1 MIVTDTA
8 GRPQVPASGGGPLP
22 GSAHAYALRYAEL
35 GWRVFPVHGIR
46 NGSCTCGNASCQR
59 PGKHPVRDLVQDGL
73 KSATTNAALIAA
85 WWTNAPWAN
94 VAVRTGPDS
103 GIWVLDVDAGEKGGQ
118 DSLDVLVHDHGA
130 LPDTA
135 EAMTG
140 GGGRHLIWRYPDGR
154 RIGTGTNRLG
164 AGLDIRGEGGYIV
177 VEPSLHISGQ
187 AYAWEGSSDP
197 LEGAEIAEAPEW
209 LLDLIEERQDR
220 SAAAAALTAG
230 EGPALD
236 SRQVLEIRQALG
248 YLDADDYQTWVNVG
262 MALQASGA
270 GHQAFALW
278 NEWSQLSEKY
288 EPKGMRAKWSSFR
301 DRPGGLE
308 LASVFAMAQARG
320 WVNPASREAQAFEQ
334 KYGKTWDEVNRIQ
347 PAPKARAVPPEQVH
361 PFPVPG
367 LDEVCRWID
376 STAAVSYPVVTQHA
390 ALSLASIAAS
400 RLYTTPQG
408 DPLSTYFGAA
418 ARSVGELRYAHQAL
432 YAALAA
438 AGLRRMIRATRMT
451 SPQTV
456 YRSLMRSPACVYLSD
471 DYGGLSAFAKRQP
484 SGLQEQALS
493 VLAAV
498 YDGRPVQIDTPE
510 DAGLKTSAVGDGQ
523 PVIESPA
530 LSMFA
535 LVGLDH
541 LATLLRA
548 SEIGRG
554 ALEQMLIALG
564 DEDAAEARDP
574 VLTPIP
580 AWIPS
585 HLQAIRR
592 VSAAG
597 IQLDLESIFQGN
609 AEMPPKLTRVEM
621 PHALDYGAIDA
632 VSQDRRVR
640 PLLLAA
646 RGTLRRIA
654 AALAVWRDPASPV
667 VTAEIM
673 QWSTEYVRA
682 RMGALV
688 EQFAIFHGDDGKP
701 SAYDAVLARVT
712 EAKAAGLPKRDLI
725 SGCKAYRNMDSEKRG
740 KLLTQ
745 MLDDEMIFE
754 VEVRPKRGRPA
765 KRYVAA
771 KFVHRGGDDA

>member
-1 MIVTDTA
+1 MGHPD
-8 GRPQVPASGGGPLP
+8 SGDFAP
-22 GSAHAYALRYAEL
+22 GSPGAYALRYAVM

-46 NGSCTCGNASCQR
+46 DGACTCGNAHCER
-59 PGKHPVRDLVQDGL
+59 PGKHPVRELVRDGL
-73 KSATTNAALIAA
+73 KSATTNPALISA

-103 GIWVLDVDAGEKGGQ
+103 GIWALDVDAGGKAGQ
-118 DSLDVLVHDHGA
+118 DSLDALEHDHGA
-130 LPDTA
+130 LPETA

-154 RIGTGTNRLG
+154 RIASGTDRLG
-164 AGLDIRGEGGYIV
+164 PGLDIRGEGGYIV
-177 VEPSLHISGQ
+177 VEPSMHVSGTS
-187 AYAWEGSSDP
+187 YVWEGSSDP
-197 LEGAEIAEAPEW
+197 LEGVEPADAPEW
-209 LLDLIEERQDR
+209 LLALIEERQDQ
-220 SAAAAALTAG
+220 AAAAIAAG
-230 EGPALD
+230 AGAQLD
-236 SRQVLEIRQALG
+236 QRQVLELRAAMG
-248 YLDADDYQTWVNVG
+248 YLDADDYETWVQVG

-278 NEWSQLSEKY
+278 NEWSQLSDKY

-308 LASVFAMAQARG
+308 LASIFAMAQARG
-320 WVNPASREAQAFEQ
+320 WVNPANREAQAFEA

-347 PAPKARAVPPEQVH
+347 PAPEVYDVPADQVL

-376 STAAVSYPVVTQHA
+376 SMAPVSFPVVTQHA

-400 RLYTTPQG
+400 RLYRTPQG
-408 DPLSTYFGAA
+408 DPLSIYLGAA
-418 ARSVGELRYAHQAL
+418 SRSVGELRYAHQAI
-432 YAALAA
+432 YTALTA
-438 AGLRRMIRATRMT
+438 AGLRRMTRTTRWT
-451 SPQTV
+451 SPQTI

-484 SGLQEQALS
+484 SGLQEQALG

-498 YDGRPVQIDTPE
+498 HDGHPIQIDSPE
-510 DAGLKTSAVGDGQ
+510 DAGIKASSVGDGQ
-523 PVIESPA
+523 PVIEAPA

-535 LVGLDH
+535 LVGWDH
-541 LATLLRA
+541 MATLLRA

-554 ALEQMLIALG
+554 ALEQVLLALG
-564 DEDAAEARDP
+564 DEDTAQTRDP
-574 VLTPIP
+574 APTEIP
-580 AWIPS
+580 AWVPA
-585 HLQAIRR
+585 HLQSIRR

-597 IQLDLESIFQGN
+597 VQLDLESIFQGN
-609 AEMPPKLTRVEM
+609 AEMPPQNVRTVEFSVA
-621 PHALDYGAIDA
+621 PSSGYSALDA
-632 VSQDRRVR
+632 VSNDRRVR
-640 PLLLAA
+640 PLLTAS

-667 VTAEIM
+667 VTAEIL
-673 QWSTEYVRA
+673 QWATEYVRA
-682 RMGALV
+682 RMAALV
-688 EQFAIFHGDDGKP
+688 EQFDILHGDDGRP
-701 SAYDAVLARVT
+701 SAYDAVLAKVL
-712 EAKAAGLPKRDLI
+712 EAKAAGLAKRDLI
-725 SGCKAYRNMDSEKRG
+725 SGCKPYRNLDAEKRG

-754 VEVRPKRGRPA
+754 IETKPKRGPAA

-771 KFVHRGGDDA
+771 KFVHQGGAN